1 MPEISEKP
9 KKLSK
14 QELNKKFLE
23 GLGDVVA
30 WSSEDEGAAPLLI
43 DISTPN
49 GAELRLRVYL
59 YNLTNPPGGR
69 AADEYKAQIILP
81 GQKKKEKGNLDY
93 SDGRLPLLAAYAQDD
108 GDGVFVLWD
117 ATRHDQIS
125 FSSNIQ
131 VKSDA
136 ILMATYKKLV
146 CSKRTNNE
154 TIVSVRPMYLYEGI
168 KRRLEIMKEQVLE
181 AIKNASE

>member
-1 MPEISEKP
+1 MPGIPEKP

-14 QELNKKFLE
+14 QELNKKFIE
-23 GLGDVVA
+23 GLGDAVV

-43 DISTPN
+43 DIATPN

-108 GDGVFVLWD
+108 GDGVFCTLGCN
-117 ATRHDQIS
+117 T
-125 FSSNIQ
+125 
-131 VKSDA
+131 
-136 ILMATYKKLV
+136 
-146 CSKRTNNE
+146 
-154 TIVSVRPMYLYEGI
+154 P
-168 KRRLEIMKEQVLE
+168 
-181 AIKNASE
+181 